1 MSIVDPAA
9 LVAEFPPSTTGV
21 AADAIPIVG
30 KMGVEVLHAERGRC
44 VVRLPFEPNINHV
57 KMVYAGSIFTLAEVP
72 GGVLFG
78 GAFDMTRFY
87 PIVGEM
93 KVRFAKPAMSSLLVD
108 ARMTDDEIDR
118 VAGELDEKGRSKWVL
133 EQEVVDESGGI
144 VASTSA
150 VYFGM
155 AYPG

>member
-1 MSIVDPAA
+1 M
-9 LVAEFPPSTTGV
+9 
-21 AADAIPIVG
+21 
-30 KMGVEVLHAERGRC
+30 
-44 VVRLPFEPNINHV
+44 
-57 KMVYAGSIFTLAEVP
+57 
-72 GGVLFG
+72 LFG

-93 KVRFAKPAMSSLLVD
+93 KVRFAKPATSSLLVD
-108 ARMTDDEIDR
+108 ARMTDDEIER
-118 VAGELDEKGRSKWVL
+118 VAADLDEKGRAKWTL
-133 EQEVVDESGGI
+133 EQDVVDEAGDV